1 MGRAVEMC
9 SGLGVCRKTLD
20 GTMCPS
26 YMATREEKHS
36 TRGRANTL
44 RLTLAGRLDEAGLG
58 DEGVYDVLDLCLE
71 CRACKAECPVG
82 VDVARFKS
90 EFLADYWRRHGTPLH
105 ARAMAHIHR
114 LSVLASPFAPLVNAV
129 AGSAP
134 GRWIT
139 EQLLGIDRRRTP
151 PPFVRDTF
159 RRQFARRPITNSP
172 VTPIPN
178 PQSPTPVLFVD
189 TFTNFN
195 HPHIGVAAVDVLGAA
210 GVQVRLLQHGCCG
223 RPMISKGLLDDARG
237 AASANVDALFAA
249 AARGE
254 PIVFLEPSC
263 LSAVK
268 EDAPALL
275 RGEAQ
280 RKARVVAGAC
290 LLFEDYLEQQWKAGH
305 AALDLKGGPARVLL
319 HGHCH
324 QKAMGVL
331 PPARAL
337 LSRIPGATVIDLD
350 AGCCGM
356 AGSFGYA
363 REHYDV
369 SRAIGER
376 KLLPAVRAMTAD
388 TVLVAP
394 GTSCREQ
401 VRHFTGARALH
412 PAELLRRSVRP

>member
-1 MGRAVEMC
+1 
-9 SGLGVCRKTLD
+9 
-20 GTMCPS
+20 
-26 YMATREEKHS
+26 
-36 TRGRANTL
+36 
-44 RLTLAGRLDEAGLG
+44 
-58 DEGVYDVLDLCLE
+58 
-71 CRACKAECPVG
+71 
-82 VDVARFKS
+82 
-90 EFLADYWRRHGTPLH
+90 
-105 ARAMAHIHR
+105 
-114 LSVLASPFAPLVNAV
+114 
-129 AGSAP
+129 
-134 GRWIT
+134 
-139 EQLLGIDRRRTP
+139 
-151 PPFVRDTF
+151 
-159 RRQFARRPITNSP
+159 
-172 VTPIPN
+172 
-178 PQSPTPVLFVD
+178 
-189 TFTNFN
+189 
-195 HPHIGVAAVDVLGAA
+195 
-210 GVQVRLLQHGCCG
+210 
-223 RPMISKGLLDDARG
+223 MISKGLLDDAR
-237 AASANVDALFAA
+237 AAAAANADALHDA

-290 LLFEDYLEQQWKAGH
+290 LLFEEYLERAWLAGH
-305 AALDLKGGPARVLL
+305 AALDLTSGPARVLL

-324 QKAMGVL
+324 QKAMGLV

-337 LSRIPGATVIDLD
+337 LSRIPGATVVDLD

-412 PAELLRRSVRP
+412 PAEFLRSVLPR